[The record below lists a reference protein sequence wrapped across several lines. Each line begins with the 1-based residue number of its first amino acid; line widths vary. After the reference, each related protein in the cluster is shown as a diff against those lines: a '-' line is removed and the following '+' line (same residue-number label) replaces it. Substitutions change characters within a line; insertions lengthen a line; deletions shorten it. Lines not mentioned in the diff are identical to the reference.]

1 MNRNRIIKVILG
13 VLMVLLVV
21 WFCVLSYQDGY
32 ARDYG
37 IYRSRTLLLMAVVL
51 LLCCVVL
58 FFYGSF
64 FCKKGI
70 GKVQICNFVF
80 LILTV
85 ASLGLWGNSAAVK
98 DEDAEAKAVL
108 EDYIKEEMDGKV
120 LFLNLTEV
128 PRSFYQNPSADAP
141 YYDAQDYDWTFLL
154 GLLGVWLMEQ
164 VRKKGKTWMYL
175 LVCVLVV
182 LAGLVLGTLCM
193 VDYYGVGVLTV
204 FVFYFLHGRKWW
216 CFLGQLAALYWLNVE
231 LLGGLMYP
239 VQLFGMEFEL
249 CQQGLALL
257 ALIPIWLYH
266 GRQGYHSKPFQY
278 LCYAF
283 YPVHMLLLVVVLNFI
298 NR

>member
-1 MNRNRIIKVILG
+1 M
-13 VLMVLLVV
+13 
-21 WFCVLSYQDGY
+21 
-32 ARDYG
+32 
-37 IYRSRTLLLMAVVL
+37 LLMAVVL

-141 YYDAQDYDWTFLL
+141 YYDAQDYDWRYYNVSFYYEDQQDKEASGDYHWNAYMVKEDAEAAWKVVSL
-154 GLLGVWLMEQ
+154 GE
-164 VRKKGKTWMYL
+164 
-175 LVCVLVV
+175 
-182 LAGLVLGTLCM
+182 
-193 VDYYGVGVLTV
+193 
-204 FVFYFLHGRKWW
+204 
-216 CFLGQLAALYWLNVE
+216 
-231 LLGGLMYP
+231 
-239 VQLFGMEFEL
+239 
-249 CQQGLALL
+249 
-257 ALIPIWLYH
+257 
-266 GRQGYHSKPFQY
+266 S
-278 LCYAF
+278 
-283 YPVHMLLLVVVLNFI
+283 
-298 NR
+298 

>member
-1 MNRNRIIKVILG
+1 MDSSASKNFELTAAVLHIIAMTLMLMDHLWATLLPAREWLTCARRVAFPIFAFMAVEGYFHTRSFKKYILR
-13 VLMVLLVV
+13 MLL
-21 WFCVLSYQDGY
+21 FAVLSEIPFDLM
-32 ARDYG
+32 YG
-37 IYRSRTLLLMAVVL
+37 GTWFYPVHQNVL
-51 LLCCVVL
+51 
-58 FFYGSF
+58 
-64 FCKKGI
+64 
-70 GKVQICNFVF
+70 
-80 LILTV
+80 
-85 ASLGLWGNSAAVK
+85 
-98 DEDAEAKAVL
+98 
-108 EDYIKEEMDGKV
+108 
-120 LFLNLTEV
+120 
-128 PRSFYQNPSADAP
+128 
-141 YYDAQDYDWTFLL
+141 WTFLL
-154 GLLGVWLMEQ
+154 SLLGVWLMEQ

-182 LAGLVLGTLCM
+182 PAGLVLGTLCM

-257 ALIPIWLYH
+257 ALIPIWLYR

>member
-1 MNRNRIIKVILG
+1 MR
-13 VLMVLLVV
+13 
-21 WFCVLSYQDGY
+21 S
-32 ARDYG
+32 DYG

-128 PRSFYQNPSADAP
+128 PA
-141 YYDAQDYDWTFLL
+141 
-154 GLLGVWLMEQ
+154 
-164 VRKKGKTWMYL
+164 
-175 LVCVLVV
+175 VV
-182 LAGLVLGTLCM
+182 LSEPFCGC
-193 VDYYGVGVLTV
+193 
-204 FVFYFLHGRKWW
+204 
-216 CFLGQLAALYWLNVE
+216 
-231 LLGGLMYP
+231 
-239 VQLFGMEFEL
+239 
-249 CQQGLALL
+249 ALL
-257 ALIPIWLYH
+257 
-266 GRQGYHSKPFQY
+266 
-278 LCYAF
+278 
-283 YPVHMLLLVVVLNFI
+283 
-298 NR
+298 